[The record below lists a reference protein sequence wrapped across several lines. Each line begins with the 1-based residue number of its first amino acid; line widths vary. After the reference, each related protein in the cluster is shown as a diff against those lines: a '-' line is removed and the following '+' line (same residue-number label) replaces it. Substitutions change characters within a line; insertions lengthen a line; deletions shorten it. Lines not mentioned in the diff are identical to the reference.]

1 MKTDVIIDKWLDEL
15 CPGDREH
22 FEERAAIMHHCGGLP
37 KEKADAL
44 ARAEIESYSTH
55 REKVDSGKVHK

>member
-37 KEKADAL
+37 KEKADAM
-44 ARAEIESYSTH
+44 AKAEVDTYRAH
-55 REKVDSGKVHK
+55 RANVDADKVAK